1 MTKKKIN
8 ININDMIKD
17 LSVYDQNISKEEL
30 KKYVLEIMTRYGIN
44 VLLQRMAPSIID
56 GLIPA
61 KRRALFTLFNDMN
74 STPDGDFNKVADIAG
89 RTIGKYHPHG
99 LASVESTITNMG
111 KRWSMNTVL
120 VEPRGNF
127 GSILG
132 APPAAGRYIEA
143 KLSDYAYKCLF
154 EDYDPDILDMIP
166 NYTRREMEPL
176 YLPSKYPNFLV
187 CGNSGIGVG
196 FTSEIPKFNLREA
209 FELTMGLMDNPNMSQ
224 VHLFPDSPRGFNVI
238 DRGDTIKICDDG
250 DGSFLMRGKMNLV
263 EDKKEGTYIQ
273 ITNVPE
279 KTNMEKIND
288 SIIELIKAGRIQGVK
303 NIRDESKL
311 TYIDYRLMLK
321 AEANPYEIM
330 EIIYKSTSMQDSI
343 NLKMNFAEKTNFV
356 SMGLKD
362 SIQEWILQREDIKQ
376 RSYAKTLRTY
386 KEREHMLD
394 ILITIL
400 SGDNAKRTIS
410 IFENSDNKSQAMNG
424 LIDTFNITTM
434 QADSIASMSY
444 GQLTRDSRN
453 RYIKEYENIKGKII
467 DIEGIVRNRHS
478 VYNNITKEL
487 EEGIKLFGKD
497 RNCDVID
504 LGSLKKVVTNHTI
517 VVTKKFIKK
526 LSDDVKNPG
535 SISQGDEVVKMLRDV
550 PNDSKITILDV
561 KGRIYNIAVDKLVSN
576 ELVSKGTDLLQ
587 SFGVNADI
595 IFVFWTHSDHDN
607 TNKYLVTFTES
618 GIIKKSS
625 LSEYDKL
632 RMSVSQGAVV
642 GNDDKICYA
651 TLVGDDRKST
661 LVYLNNGYGMII
673 DLDNINVTGRVSK
686 GFNHVKAP
694 EGAFIQG
701 ICDGDIDTIL
711 IMTKKGYGKLCRL
724 SDVDQARKKD
734 DLTRLTSLNDD
745 DEVIFI
751 KAVEPRDVIRV
762 TYEDKYIDMNINDIP
777 TETRLSKGSKI
788 VPVKRGTNIIKVS
801 VI

>member
-238 DRGDTIKICDDG
+238 DRGDTIKICNDG

-321 AEANPYEIM
+321 VEANPYEIM

-673 DLDNINVTGRVSK
+673 DLDNVNITGRVSK

-694 EGAFIQG
+694 EGASIQG
-701 ICDGDIDTIL
+701 ICDGDTDTIL

-751 KAVEPRDVIRV
+751 KAVTPRDVIRV
-762 TYEDKYIDMNINDIP
+762 TYEDKYIDMNVNDIP
-777 TETRLSKGSKI
+777 METRLSKGSKI